1 MAKNLWL
8 DKTVTLS
15 GLMMSKHY
23 EHNIKDHEDPSAGYT
38 WMIGLVG
45 TVLLVVTVLATVA
58 LYYNVQAS
66 QNKESVIEPTRIDV
80 KKLRAKQLQ
89 VLSNTPHWFEGE
101 EESGEIKRYL
111 AIPIDRAIQ
120 LVIEQHGGAQ
130 ASAFD
135 MQGD

>member
-1 MAKNLWL
+1 MKIDLWFY
-8 DKTVTLS
+8 KTVTLS
-15 GLMMSKHY
+15 GLMMSKH
-23 EHNIKDHEDPSAGYT
+23 NIHDHEDPSAGYT

-45 TVLLVVTVLATVA
+45 TVLLVVTVLATAA
-58 LYYNVQAS
+58 LYYNVQAA

-89 VLSNTPHWFEGE
+89 VLSNTPHWVERE
-101 EESGEIKRYL
+101 DESGEIKRYL

-135 MQGD
+135 IQGD

>member
-1 MAKNLWL
+1 MKIDLWFY
-8 DKTVTLS
+8 KTVTLS

-23 EHNIKDHEDPSAGYT
+23 EHNIQDHEDPSAGYT

-45 TVLLVVTVLATVA
+45 TVLLVVTVLATAA
-58 LYYNVQAS
+58 LYYNVQAA

-80 KKLRAKQLQ
+80 KQLRAKQLQ
-89 VLSNTPHWFEGE
+89 VLSNTPHWVERE
-101 EESGEIKRYL
+101 DESGEIKRYL

-120 LVIEQHGGAQ
+120 LVIEQHSGAQ

>member
-23 EHNIKDHEDPSAGYT
+23 EHNIQDHEDPSAGYT

-58 LYYNVQAS
+58 LYYNVKAS
-66 QNKESVIEPTRIDV
+66 EVKEVFTEQPRIDV

-89 VLSNTPHWFEGE
+89 VLSNTPHWVERE
-101 EESGEIKRYL
+101 DESGEIKRYL

-135 MQGD
+135 IQGD

>member
-1 MAKNLWL
+1 
-8 DKTVTLS
+8 
-15 GLMMSKHY
+15 MSKHY
-23 EHNIKDHEDPSAGYT
+23 EHNIHDHEDPSAGYT

-45 TVLLVVTVLATVA
+45 TVLLVVTVLATAA
-58 LYYNVQAS
+58 LYYNVQAA

-80 KKLRAKQLQ
+80 KQLRAKQLQ
-89 VLSNTPHWFEGE
+89 VLSNTPHWVERE
-101 EESGEIKRYL
+101 DESGEIKRYL

-120 LVIEQHGGAQ
+120 LVIEQHSGAQ